1 MYERFAVTRVL
12 APVALQAVGAANMMG
27 MDRRTPTAPSDG
39 LTRAADAA
47 ASAQGLHVEATVRRE
62 GETAERRYV
71 GALSY

>member
-1 MYERFAVTRVL
+1 
-12 APVALQAVGAANMMG
+12 MMG
-27 MDRRTPTAPSDG
+27 MDRRTPTAPSDW

-47 ASAQGLHVEATVRRE
+47 AGAQGLHVEATVRRE